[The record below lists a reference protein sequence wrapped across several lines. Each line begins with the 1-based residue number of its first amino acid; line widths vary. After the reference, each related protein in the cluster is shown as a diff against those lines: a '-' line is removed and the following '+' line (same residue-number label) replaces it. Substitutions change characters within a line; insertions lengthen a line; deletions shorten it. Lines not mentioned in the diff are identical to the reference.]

1 MKDDAVSESIS
12 HFIGLFALTEEQ
24 FRLRLEYDHFRT
36 KRTEAEEKALL
47 EADSRAGAA
56 PLDPGTYQPEL
67 DFKAPPPVPTLGPLV
82 TPATPPLPQPPPEP
96 VPLTPPPEIAV
107 LQPPPGLPQVNLHFN
122 LPAPSSM
129 AAVVVQQSVL
139 SDNDVVG
146 GDPAWGAFAKA
157 GTEAAMTALADLAA
171 ALSPFQLPR
180 EALDGDWFT
189 TIDTLVQAS
198 GGLGASLS
206 LLPGAVVTTAATGEV
221 TTESGF
227 GSIAMEVTLASGTAA
242 QGLHLDGLRVE
253 ELPDWKDLL
262 PDLLRDAPEE
272 DEADAAGP
280 SGTAGSDTAPQPVA
294 HDFSKD
300 FKDGQP
306 GIDAAELGHRV
317 STGGN
322 MLVNETTIQSTWLDA
337 KVFVVGGDYQ
347 RVDAISQTNI
357 IVERDSLPDW
367 VGATNGGAG
376 VPGPGA
382 SQAHNLASIETIS
395 RSDYDLQKAAEA
407 AAGEAALTGGEA
419 GDPLLETVES
429 NTSEAAD
436 ISVSA
441 TSYAGDGAS
450 ASDDTPAPATTPASA
465 PGAGAEKDV
474 GTGNSTLF
482 PTHWAVTTI
491 SGDLIQYNWSEQT
504 NFVSDSD
511 TVSFSFSGSATTLGT
526 GDNLSVNGFN
536 AWELGFQYDL
546 ILVGGNMIDTTVIKQ
561 TNILLD
567 SDKLEV
573 AAPAQPVEATV
584 AAPSPAP
591 AADPAP
597 APASAPGA
605 TEGEATSGEV
615 TVAAEGEPPAPVP
628 SPATPATEAAASEDG
643 EASAMAAP
651 PAEDPADGAPDEEE
665 SAQVAPTAAP
675 AATSLTL
682 GAPPPTDKE
691 AGTPAAATPSGGTTG
706 TASAAAASDAP
717 APALPA
723 TGKETPVAAAAS
735 THPAEPTD
743 PPPATDA
750 DANLDPVPTAPETP
764 LPAAPPTPAVPPD
777 PAPLKASLA
786 DNMLVNQAKITTIGE
801 DLHADMDEAYRETL
815 KSFQEQE
822 EAVSTELLT
831 KPEFA
836 GTETLRVLYIEK
848 DFKTVNVVQ
857 QTNVLGDD
865 DSVELAIDEFA
876 AGLRDEMEV
885 TMGSNALANLAS
897 VRDSGMDSTI
907 MTAGETY
914 SDALLHQAE
923 FVAPEMP
930 EIPDMMAMKT
940 ALATEAVAFLSDDM
954 MTDPAKDP
962 LGSDM
967 FDQTEMPVPSADI
980 MQSVLA

>member
-157 GTEAAMTALADLAA
+157 GTEAAMAALADLAA

-180 EALDGDWFT
+180 EALDGDWFA

-206 LLPGAVVTTAATGEV
+206 LLPGALVTTATTGEV
-221 TTESGF
+221 TTEAGF
-227 GSIAMEVTLASGTAA
+227 GSVVMEVTLASGTAA

-262 PDLLRDAPEE
+262 PDLLRDAAEE
-272 DEADAAGP
+272 DEADAASP
-280 SGTAGSDTAPQPVA
+280 SGTTGGDTAPEPVA

-382 SQAHNLASIETIS
+382 SQAHNLVSIETIS

-407 AAGEAALTGGEA
+407 AAGEAALAGGEG
-419 GDPLLETVES
+419 GDPLLESVES
-429 NTSEAAD
+429 DTSEAAD

-511 TVSFSFSGSATTLGT
+511 TVSFSFSGSTTTLGT
-526 GDNLSVNGFN
+526 GANLSVNGFN

-546 ILVGGNMIDTTVIKQ
+546 ILVGGNMIDTTIIKQ

-567 SDKLEV
+567 SDRLEV
-573 AAPAQPVEATV
+573 AAPAQPAEATV
-584 AAPSPAP
+584 AKTKVAEAEPVAPSRPQAEQTAPEAEQAPAAAPAKLASAAAGPAP
-591 AADPAP
+591 AAPQP
-597 APASAPGA
+597 QPAS
-605 TEGEATSGEV
+605 
-615 TVAAEGEPPAPVP
+615 
-628 SPATPATEAAASEDG
+628 
-643 EASAMAAP
+643 P
-651 PAEDPADGAPDEEE
+651 PAEDAAEALPAPAR
-665 SAQVAPTAAP
+665 SASADAADALASEPRAQAP
-675 AATSLTL
+675 AA
-682 GAPPPTDKE
+682 
-691 AGTPAAATPSGGTTG
+691 
-706 TASAAAASDAP
+706 
-717 APALPA
+717 
-723 TGKETPVAAAAS
+723 
-735 THPAEPTD
+735 
-743 PPPATDA
+743 
-750 DANLDPVPTAPETP
+750 PETHV
-764 LPAAPPTPAVPPD
+764 PAAPPTPAVPPD

-907 MTAGETY
+907 MAAGETY